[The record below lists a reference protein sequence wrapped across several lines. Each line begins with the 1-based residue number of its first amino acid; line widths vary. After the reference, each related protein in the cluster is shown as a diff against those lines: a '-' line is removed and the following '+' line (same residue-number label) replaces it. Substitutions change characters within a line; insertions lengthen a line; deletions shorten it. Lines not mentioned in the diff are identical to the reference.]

1 MNQNSWSDFTSAE
14 SLLAIGVAL
23 IMIGIMLQGFV
34 RSNRRASALRHQHW
48 LHTRQLGESEPAGQ
62 SSDWLERRLPLIANL
77 AGVTGCVITL
87 ISFFRK

>member
-1 MNQNSWSDFTSAE
+1 MNQDSWSNFTNAE

-23 IMIGIMLQGFV
+23 MMIGIILQGFV

-62 SSDWLERRLPLIANL
+62 TPDWLERRLPLIANL
-77 AGVTGCVITL
+77 AGVAGFVITL